1 MLPARYDPFIAT
13 PFRSLRRDL
22 DRIFEDF
29 FRDVGT
35 PQEIEVM
42 PPRLDLVEKP
52 TGYEILADLPGVD
65 PADIKV
71 SITGNTL
78 RIEGEKREARA
89 EGEPEGRTH
98 VRERMFLRYQRSI
111 DLPEEVDASRVQA
124 NLRNGVLRLTIPRS
138 EAAKSRTIEVKVEG
152 KPAKPDI
159 GGEKK
164 KVA

>member
-1 MLPARYDPFIAT
+1 MLPARYDPFIGM

-35 PQEIEVM
+35 PQEIEAM
-42 PPRLDLVEKP
+42 PPRLDLIEKP

-65 PADIKV
+65 PSDIKV

-78 RIEGEKREARA
+78 RIEGEKREERT
-89 EGEPEGRTH
+89 EGEGKTY
-98 VRERMFLRYQRSI
+98 VRERSFLRYQRSL
-111 DLPEEVDASRVQA
+111 DLPEEVDASKVQA
-124 NLRNGVLRLTIPRS
+124 NLRHGVLKLTIPRS
-138 EAAKSRTIEVKVEG
+138 EAAKSRMIEVKVEG
-152 KPAKPDI
+152 KPAKPDM
-159 GGEKK
+159 GPGEKK